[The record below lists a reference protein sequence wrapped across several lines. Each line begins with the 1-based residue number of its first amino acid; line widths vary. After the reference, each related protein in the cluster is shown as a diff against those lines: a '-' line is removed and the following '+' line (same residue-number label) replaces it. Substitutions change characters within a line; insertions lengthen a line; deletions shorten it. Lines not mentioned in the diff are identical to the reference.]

1 LRSGEQIAIAIAM
14 TSKEHT
20 LSVLTYN
27 IHSCVGADGKY
38 SVERVAHVLKQAN
51 ADIVCLQEVEVNS
64 ALQTTRIWS
73 TGHADD
79 QPALLAQMA
88 GYLYYKFAKAITCVA
103 DKRTCCESFGEGDG
117 EFGVAIL
124 SKWPIQEHTVFEFS
138 PFYKKTPRN
147 LLACNI
153 LTPAA
158 GKIWVLCTH
167 LGCHY
172 RGGEQ
177 LQQAKELR
185 AFIESLLQE
194 MVVLGGDLNSL
205 HWFAAVKE
213 LKKVLIDSG
222 GSNMGTFPSLGLLQ
236 GSMKLDYIFHDS
248 NMICCSTNVYVD
260 GAVASDHRAFSA
272 SLQIV
277 QKLDDVG

>member
-1 LRSGEQIAIAIAM
+1 M

-20 LSVLTYN
+20 ISVLTYN

-73 TGHADD
+73 TGHRDD
-79 QPALLAQMA
+79 QPAILAQMV
-88 GYLYYKFAKAITCVA
+88 GYPYYKFVKAVTCVA
-103 DKRTCCESFGEGDG
+103 DKRTGCESFGEGEG

-124 SKWPIQEHTVFEFS
+124 SKWLIQEHAVLQFS

-147 LLACNI
+147 VLACDI
-153 LTPAA
+153 LTPA

-185 AFIESLLQE
+185 PFIESLLQD
-194 MVVLGGDLNSL
+194 MVILGGDLNCL

-213 LKKVLIDSG
+213 LKKVLIDSCG
-222 GSNMGTFPSLGLLQ
+222 NMGTFPSIGLLQ
-236 GSMKLDYIFHDS
+236 GSMKLDYVLYSS
-248 NMICCSTNVYVD
+248 NMTCGAAKVYVD
-260 GAVASDHRAFSA
+260 GAVASDHLAFSA
-272 SLQIV
+272 SLQIRLV
-277 QKLDDVG
+277 QKLNDGGSP